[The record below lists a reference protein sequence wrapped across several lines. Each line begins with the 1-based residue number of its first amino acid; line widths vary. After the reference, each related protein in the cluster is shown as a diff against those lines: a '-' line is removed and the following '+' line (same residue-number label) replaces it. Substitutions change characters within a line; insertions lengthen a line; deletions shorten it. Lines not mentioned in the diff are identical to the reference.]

1 MPLVQTQP
9 DLAAIEQGVLDII
22 RGLLRELGSEQ
33 RVRMVTPD
41 SVLERDLGLGSLERV
56 ELLVRCE
63 RRFGRRLPDEVA
75 QQAETPADWVRALAA
90 CEVSVHVEEAQRER
104 YHILQPPR
112 MAPEPPASARTWVE
126 VLRYH
131 AGLDPDRVQIHLLE
145 GDSGQDITYGKLLEM
160 ASQVAAGLRA
170 RGLQQNDTVAIML
183 PTSSDF
189 FYAFFGVMLA
199 GGVAVPIYP
208 PARLD
213 KIEEYVGR
221 QVKILR
227 NAEVRFLISFD
238 QARSVSRLMGLKL
251 PKLFGVTS
259 VAELA
264 RIGSEGGTGSRPLD
278 VQPSEIAFI
287 QYTSGSTGDPKGV
300 VLTQQNVL
308 ANARGIGWAVNFR
321 PDDVV
326 VTWLPLY
333 HDMGLI
339 GSWLFS
345 VYHGAPITVLSP
357 LDFLSRPERWLWALH
372 DSGGTLCPAPN
383 FAYELCARKIR
394 DEALEGLDLSRWR
407 VAINAGEAVLP
418 ETLARFAERFRP
430 FGFRPEAY
438 VPCYGL
444 AESSVALTFPPI
456 DRPPRIDVIKRDL
469 YAREGRAVPVLESTA
484 GSNGDAADASRHG
497 NPDANVLRFV
507 ANGTPLPGHEV
518 LLRDD
523 EGRAVPE
530 RVQGRIWFRGLSRT
544 PGYYRNPEATAAVVD
559 AEGWMDSGDLGY
571 WAGGELF
578 VTGRAKDLIIRAG
591 HNIVPQEVE
600 NAAAEV
606 KGVRRGCVAA
616 FGSREPRSGTE
627 RVVVVAETREGSAQ
641 ELKRIKAE
649 IVRRVA
655 AIGVSPDRV
664 VLVPPQSIPK
674 TSSGKIRRNETRHLF
689 ETGTL
694 GEGARA
700 PWLQMVRLVSGNIG
714 TWIDRRAA
722 KLASA
727 GRAACYVAAA
737 AAVSSLGGAVAR
749 IVPSGRRARV
759 AQASAR
765 WLIRLAGQPVKLQTV
780 LQTAGKPGGA
790 RPAVFVA
797 NRAGSLDALILAG
810 VLPQQFLMA
819 DPDEVKFMPR
829 QAAALLRHLVL
840 DPPVDA
846 GQPAGWRLRDSIRQA
861 LEAGHSILVLSDSAP
876 GAPAL
881 RSRYRLDAFHAAAL
895 TGSPLVPVG
904 LRGTAQVLGSRS
916 ASARRDARIAVG
928 KPIDTSRCD
937 QRELVD
943 LRDRVRAEIA
953 ELCR

>member
-1 MPLVQTQP
+1 MPPVQTQP
-9 DLAAIEQGVLDII
+9 DQAVVEQGVLDII

-33 RVRMVTPD
+33 RVRTVTPD
-41 SVLERDLGLGSLERV
+41 STLERDLGLGSLERV

-63 RRFGRRLPDEVA
+63 RRFGRRLPDDVA
-75 QQAETPADWVRALAA
+75 QQAETAADWVRALLAGQ
-90 CEVSVHVEEAQRER
+90 VSIRSGGTQRGR
-104 YHILQPPR
+104 YRIEQPSG
-112 MAPEPPASARTWVE
+112 MASEPPASARTWVE

-131 AGLDPDRVQIHLLE
+131 AGLEPDRVQVHLLE
-145 GDSGQDITYGKLLEM
+145 GDSGQDITYGRLLET

-238 QARSVSRLMGLKL
+238 RARSVSQLMGLKL
-251 PKLFGVTS
+251 PSLLGVTS
-259 VAELA
+259 VADLQRVSLEAGPHA
-264 RIGSEGGTGSRPLD
+264 RALD
-278 VQPSEIAFI
+278 VQPSEVAFI

-300 VLTQQNVL
+300 VLTQENVL
-308 ANARGIGWAVNFR
+308 ANARGIGWAVDFR

-430 FGFRPEAY
+430 FGFRPETY

-456 DRPPRIDVIKRDL
+456 NRPPRIDVIKRDL
-469 YAREGRAVPVLESTA
+469 YARQGRAVPVTGSPTT
-484 GSNGDAADASRHG
+484 GSNGDIPDAAGHDS
-497 NPDANVLRFV
+497 PDANVLRFV

-518 LLRDD
+518 RLMDD
-523 EGRAVPE
+523 EGRPVPE
-530 RVQGRIWFRGLSRT
+530 RSQGRILFRGLSRT
-544 PGYYRNPEATAAVVD
+544 PGYYRNPEATAAVMD
-559 AEGWMDSGDLGY
+559 DEGWMDSGDLGY

-616 FGSREPRSGTE
+616 FGSRDPRSGTE
-627 RVVVVAETREGSAQ
+627 RVVVVAETRESGAP
-641 ELKRIKAE
+641 ERKRIKAE
-649 IVRRVA
+649 IVHRVS
-655 AIGVSPDRV
+655 AIGVPPDRV

-674 TSSGKIRRNETRHLF
+674 TSSGKIRRNETRRLF
-689 ETGTL
+689 EAGTL

-700 PWLQMVRLVSGNIG
+700 PWLQMARLAAGNIG
-714 TWIDRRAA
+714 VWVSRRAA
-722 KLASA
+722 NSA
-727 GRAACYVAAA
+727 GALHRASDAAGA
-737 AAVSSLGGAVAR
+737 AAVSALGSTIAR
-749 IVPSGRRARV
+749 TVPDAARRARV
-759 AQASAR
+759 ARAWAR
-765 WLIRLAGQPVKLQTV
+765 WLVRLTGQPVKLQTM
-780 LQTAGKPGGA
+780 APSDDAK
-790 RPAVFVA
+790 PAVFVA
-797 NRAGSLDALILAG
+797 NRAGALDALILAG
-810 VLPQQFLMA
+810 TLPQEFLLA
-819 DPDEVKFMPR
+819 DLGEVTFMPR
-829 QAAALLRHLVL
+829 QAAGLLRHLVL
-840 DPPVDA
+840 DSPTGAD
-846 GQPAGWRLRDSIRQA
+846 QPAGWRLRDSIRQA

-876 GAPAL
+876 GAPAM

-895 TGSPLVPVG
+895 TGRPLVPVG
-904 LRGTAQVLGSRS
+904 MRGTAQVLGPRKRGVHHE
-916 ASARRDARIAVG
+916 ARVIVG
-928 KPIDTSRCD
+928 RPIDTSRCD

>member
-1 MPLVQTQP
+1 MPSVRAQLDQS
-9 DLAAIEQGVLDII
+9 AIEQGVLDII
-22 RGLLRELGSEQ
+22 RGLLRELGSE
-33 RVRMVTPD
+33 RGARTVAPD

-63 RRFGRRLPDEVA
+63 RRFGRRLPDAVA
-75 QQAETPADWVRALAA
+75 QQAETPADWVRALMTGQASIQGA
-90 CEVSVHVEEAQRER
+90 GPRRQRF
-104 YHILQPPR
+104 HIVQPDR
-112 MAPEPPASARTWVE
+112 RASEPPASARTWIE

-145 GDSGQDITYGKLLEM
+145 GDSGHDISYGKLLET

-170 RGLQQNDTVAIML
+170 KGFQRNETAAIML

-208 PARLD
+208 PARPD
-213 KIEEYVGR
+213 KIEEYVRR

-227 NAEVRFLISFD
+227 NAEARFLITFD
-238 QARSVSRLMGLKL
+238 RARSLSQLMGLKL
-251 PKLFGVTS
+251 PKPLGVTS

-264 RIGSEGGTGSRPLD
+264 GIGCETGPQLRAPD
-278 VQPSEIAFI
+278 VPASEIAFI

-300 VLTQQNVL
+300 VLTQENVL
-308 ANARGIGWAVNFR
+308 ANARGIGWAVSFR
-321 PDDVV
+321 PDDIV

-394 DEALEGLDLSRWR
+394 DEALEGLDLRRWR

-418 ETLARFAERFRP
+418 ETLARFAERFRA

-444 AESSVALTFPPI
+444 AESSVALTFPPVN
-456 DRPPRIDVIKRDL
+456 RPPRIDVIKRDV
-469 YAREGRAVPVLESTA
+469 YAQQGRAVPVPASNSTA
-484 GSNGDAADASRHG
+484 LQGDPPG
-497 NPDANVLRFV
+497 NNRREHPDGDVLRFV

-518 LLRDD
+518 RLVDD
-523 EGRAVPE
+523 EGRAVVE
-530 RVQGRIWFRGLSRT
+530 RVQGRILFRGPSRT

-559 AEGWMDSGDLGY
+559 EGGWMDSGDLGY
-571 WAGGELF
+571 WADDELF

-627 RVVVVAETREGSAQ
+627 RVVVVAETRENGPQ
-641 ELKRIKAE
+641 ERKRIKAE
-649 IVRRVA
+649 IVHRVA
-655 AIGVSPDRV
+655 AIGVPPDRV
-664 VLVPPQSIPK
+664 VLVPPQAIPK
-674 TSSGKIRRNETRHLF
+674 TSSGKIRRNETRRLF
-689 ETGTL
+689 EAGTL
-694 GEGARA
+694 GQGARA
-700 PWLQMVRLVSGNIG
+700 PWLQIVRL
-714 TWIDRRAA
+714 
-722 KLASA
+722 SA
-727 GRAACYVAAA
+727 GNLGAWIARHLAKSYSATLRACHQAAA
-737 AAVSSLGGAVAR
+737 TAISSLGGAIARAHPDAARRAGVAR
-749 IVPSGRRARV
+749 V
-759 AQASAR
+759 SAR
-765 WLIRLAGQPVKLQTV
+765 WLVRLAGQPVKVETV
-780 LQTAGKPGGA
+780 PHTNGA
-790 RPAVFVA
+790 VPAVFVA
-797 NRAGSLDALILAG
+797 NRAGSLDALILTG
-810 VLPQQFLMA
+810 VLPQQFLLA
-819 DPDEVKFMPR
+819 DAGEVRFMPR
-829 QAAALLRHLVL
+829 QAAVLIRHLVL
-840 DPPVDA
+840 DSPANA

-861 LEAGHSILVLSDSAP
+861 LEDGHSVLVLSDNAP
-876 GAPAL
+876 GASAL
-881 RSRYRLDAFHAAAL
+881 RSRFRLDAFHAAAL
-895 TGSPLVPVG
+895 AGRPLVPVAM
-904 LRGTAQVLGSRS
+904 RGTAHVLERTPG
-916 ASARRDARIAVG
+916 AQHEAKVIVG
-928 KPIDTSRCD
+928 RPIEASRCD